1 MTVIREFLLMTD
13 LGLSGLF
20 GVSSKNQ
27 SANSSE
33 NGLSIA
39 TTASATGSS
48 EVSESYSTASSASE
62 KRRNSNASIPLTPP
76 VSEVDDEVIWDEIP
90 MQAEEKM
97 RIIDKLKNMIE
108 YLENHDT
115 IDSKVKIKDYKN
127 TIKEALGN
135 GDNATFIQLLIK
147 SNQLEKEIITGEE
160 QYVTK
165 VPESPVRQE
174 TAGQIAG
181 AAAGQGNNST
191 RSSNPTVS
199 ESSPASNRSS
209 NNSDDRLSA
218 ASTPPMLLLQ
228 SQEFW

>member
-1 MTVIREFLLMTD
+1 
-13 LGLSGLF
+13 
-20 GVSSKNQ
+20 
-27 SANSSE
+27 
-33 NGLSIA
+33 
-39 TTASATGSS
+39 
-48 EVSESYSTASSASE
+48 
-62 KRRNSNASIPLTPP
+62 
-76 VSEVDDEVIWDEIP
+76 

-181 AAAGQGNNST
+181 AAAGQGNNSAI
-191 RSSNPTVS
+191 SSNQTAS
-199 ESSPASNRSS
+199 ESNRSS
-209 NNSDDRLSA
+209 SSDRLSA
-218 ASTPPMLLLQ
+218 VTPPKAPSTGPRVLAVTPFNATAPNASTPSPSTVPRVLAVTPVTVGQ
-228 SQEFW
+228 WGVSII